1 MLMTCKVEKQVHFPH
16 TLWRRHNQVWLLGY
30 FFLEANS
37 RQSEAALG
45 SLIEN
50 RQPIATS
57 IINEHLQQKLTPT
70 SSADTAD
77 LDSVLKTPQL
87 SRQTSQQ
94 EQRHL
99 D

>member
-16 TLWRRHNQVWLLGY
+16 TFWRRHSQVWLLGY

-37 RQSEAALG
+37 RQPEAALG
-45 SLIEN
+45 SLIQN
-50 RQPIATS
+50 RQPTATS
-57 IINEHLQQKLTPT
+57 IINEQLQQKLIPT

-87 SRQTSQQ
+87 SR
-94 EQRHL
+94 
-99 D
+99 